1 MNRQED
7 MLSIKIDNPEMEK
20 SIQHVFGDNEQAM
33 VNAFVEFIRL
43 QTVKQDVAI
52 SIEQLD
58 SGQKKS
64 LQDVMKA
71 VRIGVM
77 RLVQ

>member
-1 MNRQED
+1 

>member
-1 MNRQED
+1 
-7 MLSIKIDNPEMEK
+7 MLRIKIDNPELEK

-43 QTVKQDVAI
+43 QTVKQDGAI
-52 SIEQLD
+52 SVEQLD

-64 LQDVMKA
+64 LHDVMKA
-71 VRIGVM
+71 VRSKCEP
-77 RLVQ
+77 

>member
-1 MNRQED
+1 
-7 MLSIKIDNPEMEK
+7 MLRIKIDNPELEK

-58 SGQKKS
+58 SGQKNHYRMS
-64 LQDVMKA
+64 
-71 VRIGVM
+71 
-77 RLVQ
+77 